1 MALVATTAGSALAAV
16 PPALVTVTTGGVP
29 ANETTAQDG
38 ISVSADGTLVAF
50 VSGSPNLVAGDTNGV
65 RDVFVR
71 NLATGTTTRASL
83 GTGGQANGASSNAR
97 ISADGRFVVFTSLAN
112 NLVAG
117 DTNGVADVFERDLA
131 TGQTT
136 RVSVSAGGVQAT
148 DASGGA
154 ASGISADGG
163 AISFSSAASNL
174 VPGDTNHSRDVFV
187 WTRASGAV
195 ERVSVASDGSQA
207 AAGASDASSISA
219 DGRYVAF
226 ASTAPN
232 LVAGD
237 TNLAADVFVHDRVSG
252 STVRASVTAS
262 GGQAATA
269 SSLQPGGLSADGQ
282 VVAFDTAAPLAAGDT
297 GGNDV
302 YVRDLVAGTTERI
315 SVNSAGLGANGNSS
329 TAAISADGRYVAF
342 ESSATNLDPADTGG
356 DEDVFVRDRV
366 SGLTRLVS
374 ASASPT
380 QISQAAAI
388 SADARFVALATT
400 APDMVAGDTATG
412 FGTGW
417 DVVRLGSPFDPPADR
432 AAPVVTCAADNGA
445 WHADN
450 VTLQCTA
457 SDAGSGLANAGQ
469 AAFALSTS
477 VPAGSETADAAT
489 GAVQVCDHAGNCAT
503 AGPISGIRVDRRAPQ
518 ITIAAPLDGSEVAL
532 GAARQRVL
540 HLQRRR
546 VRYRRLHRHGGGRCR
561 ARHRHARHAQLHGHR
576 HRRGRKPRHR
586 DGHLRRAV
594 PLAGLAA
601 AAFGRPPER
610 CSGRANHPGQVRGW
624 RRRKGECDRRRPRR
638 PGRMCRQRDGG
649 GGRSV
654 PDSGRL
660 ERSGKPRRRRLD
672 AAVANDQVL
681 QRQLPPTPGAADR
694 RLGAPAHV
702 QLPVSVARRR
712 AGRPVGGVLHSR
724 STGLGSGQVPDAVC
738 EGQRPVRL

>member
-1 MALVATTAGSALAAV
+1 MRTASSRLACGLAVALVAATAGSALAAA

-29 ANETTAQDG
+29 ANETTPQDG

-50 VSGSPNLVAGDTNGV
+50 VSGSPNLVPGDTNGV

-71 NLATGTTTRASL
+71 NLVTGTTTLVSVGA
-83 GTGGQANGASSNAR
+83 GGQANGASSNAH
-97 ISADGRFVVFTSLAN
+97 ISADGRFVVFTSLAG

-136 RVSVSAGGVQAT
+136 RVSSAGGVQGNDT
-148 DASGGA
+148 SGEA

-163 AISFSSAASNL
+163 TISFSSAASNL

-187 WTRASGAV
+187 WTRADGAV
-195 ERVSVASDGSQA
+195 ERVSVAGDGSQA

-237 TNLAADVFVHDRVSG
+237 TNLAADVFVHDRVTG
-252 STVRASVTAS
+252 STVRASVSAG

-302 YVRDLVAGTTERI
+302 YVRNLAAGTTERI
-315 SVNSAGLGANGNSS
+315 SVDSAGLGANGNSS

-400 APDMVAGDTATG
+400 APDMVAGDTAQG

-417 DVVRLGSPFDPPADR
+417 DVVRLASPFDPPADR
-432 AAPVVTCAADNGA
+432 AAPVVTCAADDGA

-450 VTLQCTA
+450 VTLWCAA

-469 AAFALSTS
+469 AAFALATA
-477 VPAGSETADAAT
+477 VAAGNETANAAT
-489 GAVQVCDHAGNCAT
+489 GAVQVCDRAGNCAT
-503 AGPISGIRVDRRAPQ
+503 AGPINGIRVDRRGPQ

-532 GAARQRVL
+532 GATRQRVL

-546 VRYRRLHRHGGGRCR
+546 VRRRRLHRHGCRRCR
-561 ARHRHARHAQLHGHR
+561 ARHRHAGHAQLHGHR

-586 DGHLRRAV
+586 DGQLWRPV
-594 PLAGLAA
+594 PLAGLGA

-610 CSGRANHPGQVRGW
+610 CSGRSHDPGQVRGW
-624 RRRKGECDRRRPRR
+624 RSRKSECDRKRPCR
-638 PGRMCRQRDGG
+638 PGR
-649 GGRSV
+649 V
-654 PDSGRL
+654 YW
-660 ERSGKPRRRRLD
+660 
-672 AAVANDQVL
+672 
-681 QRQLPPTPGAADR
+681 
-694 RLGAPAHV
+694 
-702 QLPVSVARRR
+702 
-712 AGRPVGGVLHSR
+712 
-724 STGLGSGQVPDAVC
+724 
-738 EGQRPVRL
+738 

>member
-1 MALVATTAGSALAAV
+1 MTCSSETS
-16 PPALVTVTTGGVP
+16 PPAPPP
-29 ANETTAQDG
+29 ARR
-38 ISVSADGTLVAF
+38 SAPA
-50 VSGSPNLVAGDTNGV
+50 
-65 RDVFVR
+65 
-71 NLATGTTTRASL
+71 
-83 GTGGQANGASSNAR
+83 GQANGASSNAR
-97 ISADGRFVVFTSLAN
+97 ISADGRFVVFTSLAS

-136 RVSVSAGGVQAT
+136 RVSVSAGGVQGT

-163 AISFSSAASNL
+163 TISFSSAASNL

-302 YVRDLVAGTTERI
+302 YVRDLAAGTTERI

-329 TAAISADGRYVAF
+329 AAAISADGRYVAF

-477 VPAGSETADAAT
+477 VPAGSETANAAT

-532 GAARQRVL
+532 GAARNASFTCSD
-540 HLQRRR
+540 
-546 VRYRRLHRHGGGRCR
+546 GGSGVAGCTGTV
-561 ARHRHARHAQLHGHR
+561 ANGAALDTATPGTHSFTVTAIDAVGNHATETVTYA
-576 HRRGRKPRHR
+576 
-586 DGHLRRAV
+586 RAV
-594 PLAGLAA
+594 PLAGLGA

-638 PGRMCRQRDGG
+638 PGRMCRRRDGG
-649 GGRSV
+649 GRRSV

-672 AAVANDQVL
+672 AAVANEQGVR
-681 QRQLPPTPGAADR
+681 RQLPPAPGAADR

-702 QLPVSVARRR
+702 QLPVSLARRR

-724 STGLGSGQVPDAVC
+724 STGLGSGQVPDAAC

>member
-1 MALVATTAGSALAAV
+1 VALVAATAGSALASA

-29 ANETTAQDG
+29 ANETTPQDG

-50 VSGSPNLVAGDTNGV
+50 ASGSPNLVPGDTNGV

-71 NLATGTTTRASL
+71 NLVTGTTTLVSVGA
-83 GTGGQANGASSNAR
+83 GGQANGASSNAH
-97 ISADGRFVVFTSLAN
+97 ISTDGRFVVFTSLAG

-136 RVSVSAGGVQAT
+136 RVSSAGGVQGNDT
-148 DASGGA
+148 SGEA

-163 AISFSSAASNL
+163 TISFSSAASNL

-187 WTRASGAV
+187 WTRADGAV
-195 ERVSVASDGSQA
+195 ERVSVAGDGSQA

-237 TNLAADVFVHDRVSG
+237 TNLAADVFVHDRVTG
-252 STVRASVTAS
+252 STVRASVSAG

-297 GGNDV
+297 GGTDV
-302 YVRDLVAGTTERI
+302 YVRNLAAGTTERI
-315 SVNSAGLGANGNSS
+315 SVDSAGLGANGNSS

-400 APDMVAGDTATG
+400 APDMVAGDTAQG

-417 DVVRLGSPFDPPADR
+417 DVVRLASPFDPPADR
-432 AAPVVTCAADNGA
+432 AAPVVTCAADDGA

-450 VTLQCTA
+450 VTLWCAA

-469 AAFALSTS
+469 AAFALTTA
-477 VPAGSETADAAT
+477 VAAGNETANAAT
-489 GAVQVCDHAGNCAT
+489 GAVQVCDRAGNCAT
-503 AGPISGIRVDRRAPQ
+503 AGPINGIRVDRRGPQ
-518 ITIAAPLDGSEVAL
+518 ITIAAPLDGSELVL
-532 GAARQRVL
+532 GATRSASFTCSDGGSGVAGCTGTVADGAALDTATPGTHSFTVTATDAVGNHATATVSYGVRFPWLGWEPPLSGDRPNAAQAGRTIPVRFAVGGAGKANVIASVRVAP
-540 HLQRRR
+540 
-546 VRYRRLHRHGGGRCR
+546 VAC
-561 ARHRHARHAQLHGHR
+561 
-576 HRRGRKPRHR
+576 
-586 DGHLRRAV
+586 
-594 PLAGLAA
+594 AGSSTVAPGDPSLAA
-601 AAFGRPPER
+601 ADWSVPGNHGGSDSMLLWRTTKAFGG
-610 CSGRANHPGQVRGW
+610 S
-624 RRRKGECDRRRPRR
+624 
-638 PGRMCRQRDGG
+638 CRQ
-649 GGRSV
+649 
-654 PDSGRL
+654 L
-660 ERSGKPRRRRLD
+660 L
-672 AAVANDQVL
+672 
-681 QRQLPPTPGAADR
+681 
-694 RLGAPAHV
+694 V
-702 QLPVSVARRR
+702 QLTDGSV
-712 AGRPVGGVLHSR
+712 H
-724 STGLGSGQVPDAVC
+724 
-738 EGQRPVRL
+738 RLTFNFR

>member
-1 MALVATTAGSALAAV
+1 V

-29 ANETTAQDG
+29 ANETTPQDG
-38 ISVSADGTLVAF
+38 ISISTDGTLVAF

-71 NLATGTTTRASL
+71 NLITGTTTRASV
-83 GTGGQANGASSNAR
+83 GAGGQANGASSNAR
-97 ISADGRFVVFTSLAN
+97 ISADGRFVVFTSLAS

-131 TGQTT
+131 TGQTA
-136 RVSVSAGGVQAT
+136 RVSISAGGVQGN

-163 AISFSSAASNL
+163 TISFSSAASNL
-174 VPGDTNHSRDVFV
+174 VAGDTNHCRDVFV
-187 WTRASGAV
+187 WTRADGAV
-195 ERVSVASDGSQA
+195 ERVSVAGDGSQA

-237 TNLAADVFVHDRVSG
+237 TNLAADVFVHDRVTG
-252 STVRASVTAS
+252 STVRASVAAG

-282 VVAFDTAAPLAAGDT
+282 LVAFDTAAPLAAGDT

-302 YVRDLVAGTTERI
+302 YVRDLAAGTTERI

-366 SGLTRLVS
+366 AGLTRLVS
-374 ASASPT
+374 ASASPI

-400 APDMVAGDTATG
+400 APDMVVGDTATG

-417 DVVRLGSPFDPPADR
+417 DVVRLASPFDPPADR
-432 AAPVVTCAADNGA
+432 AAPVVTCAADDGA

-450 VTLQCTA
+450 VALWCTA

-469 AAFALSTS
+469 AAFSLATS
-477 VPAGSETADAAT
+477 VTPGSETADAAT
-489 GAVQVCDHAGNCAT
+489 GAVKVCDRAGNCAT

-518 ITIAAPLDGSEVAL
+518 ITIAAPLDGSELVLGETRNASFTCSDGGSGVAGCTGTVAD
-532 GAARQRVL
+532 GAALDTATPGMHSFTVTATDAVGNHATATVSYGVWFPWLGWEPPLRGDRPNAAQAGRTIPVRFAVGGAGNANVIASVRVAPVACAGSATVAAGDPSL
-540 HLQRRR
+540 KAADWS
-546 VRYRRLHRHGGGRCR
+546 VPGNHGGGDSMLLWRTT
-561 ARHRHARHAQLHGHR
+561 
-576 HRRGRKPRHR
+576 K
-586 DGHLRRAV
+586 
-594 PLAGLAA
+594 
-601 AAFGRPPER
+601 AFGG
-610 CSGRANHPGQVRGW
+610 S
-624 RRRKGECDRRRPRR
+624 
-638 PGRMCRQRDGG
+638 CRQ
-649 GGRSV
+649 
-654 PDSGRL
+654 
-660 ERSGKPRRRRLD
+660 
-672 AAVANDQVL
+672 L
-681 QRQLPPTPGAADR
+681 Q
-694 RLGAPAHV
+694 V
-702 QLPVSVARRR
+702 QLTDGSV
-712 AGRPVGGVLHSR
+712 H
-724 STGLGSGQVPDAVC
+724 
-738 EGQRPVRL
+738 RLTFNFR

>member
-1 MALVATTAGSALAAV
+1 MRTTSSRLACGLAVALVATTAGSALAAV

-97 ISADGRFVVFTSLAN
+97 ISADGRFVVFTSLAS

-136 RVSVSAGGVQAT
+136 RVSVSAGGVQGS

-163 AISFSSAASNL
+163 TISFSSAASNL

-237 TNLAADVFVHDRVSG
+237 TNLAADVFVHDRVTG

-302 YVRDLVAGTTERI
+302 YVRDLAAGTTERI

-329 TAAISADGRYVAF
+329 AAAISADGRYVAF

-477 VPAGSETADAAT
+477 VPAGSETANAAT

-518 ITIAAPLDGSEVAL
+518 ITIAAPLDGSEVVL
-532 GAARQRVL
+532 GATRNASFTCSDGGSGVAGCTGTVANGAALDTATPGTHSFTVTATDAVGNHATETVTYAVRFPWLGWEPPLSGDRPNAAQAGRTIPVRFAVGGAGKASVIAGVRVAPVACAGSATVAAGDPSL
-540 HLQRRR
+540 TAADWS
-546 VRYRRLHRHGGGRCR
+546 VPGNHGGGDSMLLWRTT
-561 ARHRHARHAQLHGHR
+561 
-576 HRRGRKPRHR
+576 K
-586 DGHLRRAV
+586 
-594 PLAGLAA
+594 
-601 AAFGRPPER
+601 AFGG
-610 CSGRANHPGQVRGW
+610 S
-624 RRRKGECDRRRPRR
+624 
-638 PGRMCRQRDGG
+638 CRQ
-649 GGRSV
+649 
-654 PDSGRL
+654 L
-660 ERSGKPRRRRLD
+660 L
-672 AAVANDQVL
+672 
-681 QRQLPPTPGAADR
+681 
-694 RLGAPAHV
+694 V
-702 QLPVSVARRR
+702 QLTDGSV
-712 AGRPVGGVLHSR
+712 H
-724 STGLGSGQVPDAVC
+724 
-738 EGQRPVRL
+738 RLTFNFR

>member
-1 MALVATTAGSALAAV
+1 LRTASSRLACGLAVGLVAATAGSALASA
-16 PPALVTVTTGGVP
+16 PPALVTVTTGGAP

-50 VSGSPNLVAGDTNGV
+50 ISGSPNLVSDDTNGV

-71 NLATGTTTRASL
+71 NLVTGSTTRVSL
-83 GTGGQANGASSNAR
+83 GAGGQADGASSNAR
-97 ISADGRFVVFTSLAN
+97 ISADGRYVVFTSLAG

-117 DTNGVADVFERDLA
+117 DTNGVSDVFERDLT
-131 TGQTT
+131 TGRTAL
-136 RVSVSAGGVQAT
+136 VSVSGGGVQGNG
-148 DASGGA
+148 ASGGA

-163 AISFSSAASNL
+163 TISFSSAASNL
-174 VPGDTNHSRDVFV
+174 VSGDTNNCRDVFV

-195 ERVSVASDGSQA
+195 ERVTVASDGSQA

-226 ASTAPN
+226 ASMAPD

-237 TNLAADVFVHDRVSG
+237 TNLAADVFVHDRVTG
-252 STVRASVTAS
+252 STVRASVTAG

-282 VVAFDTAAPLAAGDT
+282 TVVFDTAAPLAAGDSAGT
-297 GGNDV
+297 DV
-302 YVRDLVAGTTERI
+302 YVRDLAAGSTERI

-356 DEDVFVRDRV
+356 DEDVFVRDRA

-380 QISQAAAI
+380 QISQAAAL

-417 DVVRLGSPFDPPADR
+417 DVVRLASPFDPPADR
-432 AAPVVTCAADNGA
+432 AAPVVTCAADDGT

-450 VTLQCTA
+450 VALWCTA

-469 AAFALSTS
+469 TAFALATA
-477 VPAGSETADAAT
+477 VPVGSETANAAT
-489 GAVQVCDHAGNCAT
+489 GAVQVCDRAGNCAT

-518 ITIAAPLDGSEVAL
+518 ITIADPLDGSDLAL
-532 GAARQRVL
+532 GAALNASFSCSDGGSGVAGCTGTVANGAALDTTTPGYHSFTVTAADAVGNHATVTVGYGVWFPWLGWAPPLAGGRPNAAQAGRTIPVRFAVGGAGHADVIAGVRVAPAACAGHSTIAPGDPSL
-540 HLQRRR
+540 KAADWS
-546 VRYRRLHRHGGGRCR
+546 VPGNHGGGSSMLLWRTS
-561 ARHRHARHAQLHGHR
+561 
-576 HRRGRKPRHR
+576 KS
-586 DGHLRRAV
+586 
-594 PLAGLAA
+594 
-601 AAFGRPPER
+601 FGD
-610 CSGRANHPGQVRGW
+610 S
-624 RRRKGECDRRRPRR
+624 
-638 PGRMCRQRDGG
+638 CRQ
-649 GGRSV
+649 
-654 PDSGRL
+654 L
-660 ERSGKPRRRRLD
+660 L
-672 AAVANDQVL
+672 
-681 QRQLPPTPGAADR
+681 
-694 RLGAPAHV
+694 V
-702 QLPVSVARRR
+702 QLTDGSV
-712 AGRPVGGVLHSR
+712 H
-724 STGLGSGQVPDAVC
+724 
-738 EGQRPVRL
+738 RLTFDFR

>member
-136 RVSVSAGGVQAT
+136 RVSVSAGGVQGT

-237 TNLAADVFVHDRVSG
+237 TNLAADVFVHDRVTG

-302 YVRDLVAGTTERI
+302 YVRDLAAGTTERI

-329 TAAISADGRYVAF
+329 AAAISADGRYVAF

-417 DVVRLGSPFDPPADR
+417 DVVRLGITVRSPGRPG
-432 AAPVVTCAADNGA
+432 GA
-445 WHADN
+445 GGDVRRRQRCLACRQRHA
-450 VTLQCTA
+450 LQCTA

-532 GAARQRVL
+532 GEHTQRVL

-546 VRYRRLHRHGGGRCR
+546 VRCRRLHRHGCGRCR
-561 ARHRHARHAQLHGHR
+561 ARHRPRPARTASR
-576 HRRGRKPRHR
+576 S
-586 DGHLRRAV
+586 
-594 PLAGLAA
+594 
-601 AAFGRPPER
+601 PPPTRSETT
-610 CSGRANHPGQVRGW
+610 P
-624 RRRKGECDRRRPRR
+624 PRR
-638 PGRMCRQRDGG
+638 SPTRCGSPGWAGSRRFRATA
-649 GGRSV
+649 RTPLR
-654 PDSGRL
+654 PDAPS
-660 ERSGKPRRRRLD
+660 RSG
-672 AAVANDQVL
+672 
-681 QRQLPPTPGAADR
+681 
-694 RLGAPAHV
+694 
-702 QLPVSVARRR
+702 
-712 AGRPVGGVLHSR
+712 
-724 STGLGSGQVPDAVC
+724 SGWAEPDT
-738 EGQRPVRL
+738 RT